1 MIESLRRGSLPF
13 ALTTDLVLNET
24 VTILGRRKGFGA
36 KKAQEAASLII
47 SSPRVFVVYVDESI
61 FKASL
66 ELYPE
71 FNGKLGMT
79 DTSSVVAM
87 RKYGV
92 KEIFSHDS
100 DFDRVLTLV
109 RKADLE

>member
-1 MIESLRRGSLPF
+1 M
-13 ALTTDLVLNET
+13 LNET

-36 KKAQEAASLII
+36 RKASGAASIVL

-61 FKASL
+61 FKNSL

-79 DTSSVVAM
+79 DTSSVVTM
-87 RKYGV
+87 RMYGA
-92 KEIFSHDS
+92 KEIFSHDR
-100 DFDRVLTLV
+100 DFDYVPTIR
-109 RKADLE
+109 RRADIG